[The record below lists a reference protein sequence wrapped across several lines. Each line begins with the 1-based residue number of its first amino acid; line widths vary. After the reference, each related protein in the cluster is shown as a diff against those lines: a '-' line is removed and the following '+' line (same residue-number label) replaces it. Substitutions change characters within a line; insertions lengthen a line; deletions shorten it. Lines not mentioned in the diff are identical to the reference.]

1 MRWPILR
8 TVAIGAALA
17 ALAGC
22 AKARAN
28 TEPEM
33 PALAAPPPPPRLIA
47 PIEVEPQPAP
57 AAQPD
62 EAPAKQRPRVPSRPG
77 RTEPSRPPESK
88 TDVPPR
94 TDTTEP
100 SRADEAPPDD
110 SQQLRTQQPGD
121 DAALERSI
129 RELLSRAS
137 ADLGRVDYG
146 ALGVDAKAQYDTAKR
161 FIQQSYDALKAK
173 NLVFAGNLADKAAAL
188 AAVLLGR

>member
-1 MRWPILR
+1 MRVLILR
-8 TVAIGAALA
+8 TVAIG
-17 ALAGC
+17 
-22 AKARAN
+22 
-28 TEPEM
+28 T
-33 PALAAPPPPPRLIA
+33 ALAAPPPPPHLIA
-47 PIEVEPQPAP
+47 PIEAGPQPAP

-77 RTEPSRPPESK
+77 RNEPSKPLEPKADAAPK
-88 TDVPPR
+88 TDSA
-94 TDTTEP
+94 EP

-129 RELLSRAS
+129 RDLLSRAS

-161 FIQQSYDALKAK
+161 FIQQSYDALKAR
-173 NLVFAGNLADKAAAL
+173 NPVFAGNLAEKAAAL